1 MRYVF
6 RDDDGTITA
15 VYAQPQNFATEEVAP
30 DDPELLTFLSGQG
43 EQDFLRSYLTATDA
57 ELLRIVEDLVNV
69 LVEKNLLM
77 LADFPE
83 AARKKLLNRKAVRE
97 RLQSVML

>member
-1 MRYVF
+1 MRYIF
-6 RDDDGTITA
+6 RDDEGTITA
-15 VYAQPQNFATEEVAP
+15 VYAHPQDFATEEVAP

>member
-15 VYAQPQNFATEEVAP
+15 VYAQPQDFATEEVAP
-30 DDPELLTFLSGQG
+30 DDPELLTFISGQG
-43 EQDFLRSYLTATDA
+43 ENDFLSAYLTATDS
-57 ELLRIVEDLVNV
+57 ELLRVVEDLISV
-69 LVEKNLLM
+69 LVDKNLVM
-77 LADFPE
+77 LGDFPE

-97 RLQSVML
+97 RLQSAML

>member
-15 VYAQPQNFATEEVAP
+15 VYAQPQDFATEEVAP

-43 EQDFLRSYLTATDA
+43 AEDFLRSYLSATDA
-57 ELLRIVEDLVNV
+57 ELLRVVEDLINV
-69 LVEKNLLM
+69 LVDKHVVM
-77 LADFPE
+77 LGDFPE
-83 AARKKLLNRKAVRE
+83 AARKKLLNRKAIRD

>member
-6 RDDDGTITA
+6 RDDDGAIA
-15 VYAQPQNFATEEVAP
+15 AIYAQPQDFATEEIAP

-43 EQDFLRSYLTATDA
+43 EQDFLRSYLTATDS
-57 ELLRIVEDLVNV
+57 ELLRIIEDLVNV
-69 LVEKNLLM
+69 LVDKNLVM
-77 LADFPE
+77 LSDFPE

-97 RLQSVML
+97 RLQSALL